1 MDVFVAEFV
10 GTSLLLATGSGVVAN
25 VVLNQT
31 KGNNGGWMV
40 ITTAWALG
48 VFIGVVVAG
57 PYSGAHLNPAVS
69 VGLAIAGDFAWAMV
83 PKYVLAQVLGAMFGS
98 GIAWLV
104 YKDHF
109 DVTDDPEM
117 KFAPFGTAPAIRNL
131 PSNLFSEIIGTSVLI
146 IVILYSTEP
155 IIQDGAD
162 TPIGLG
168 SLGALPVAFLVWV
181 IGLSLGGTTGYAI
194 NPARDLGP
202 RIMHQ
207 ILPIKGKGTSDWA
220 YSWVPILG
228 PILGAA
234 LAAGIYL
241 LLGAG
246 GMV

>member
-1 MDVFVAEFV
+1 MDAFVAEFV
-10 GTSLLLATGSGVVAN
+10 GTSLLLAMGSGVVAN

-31 KGNNGGWMV
+31 KGNGSGWMV

-69 VGLAIAGDFAWAMV
+69 IGLAIAGDFAWTLV
-83 PKYVLAQVLGAMFGS
+83 PKYILAQILGAMFGS
-98 GIAWLV
+98 GITWLM
-104 YKDHF
+104 YKNHF
-109 DVTDDPEM
+109 DITDDPGL

-131 PSNLFSEIIGTSVLI
+131 PSNLISEIVGTSALI

-155 IIQDGAD
+155 IIQDGNN

-181 IGLSLGGTTGYAI
+181 IGLSMGGTTGYAI
-194 NPARDLGP
+194 NPARDFGP
-202 RIMHQ
+202 RLMHQ
-207 ILPIKGKGTSDWA
+207 LLPIKGKGSSDWA
-220 YSWVPILG
+220 YSWVPIAG

-234 LAAGIYL
+234 IAAGIYL
-241 LLGAG
+241 LLGVG